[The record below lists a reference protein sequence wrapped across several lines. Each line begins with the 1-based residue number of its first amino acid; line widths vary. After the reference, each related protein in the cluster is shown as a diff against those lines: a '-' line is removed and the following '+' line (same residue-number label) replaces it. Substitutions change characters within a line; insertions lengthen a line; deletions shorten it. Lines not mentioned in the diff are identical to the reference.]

1 MKTNKIL
8 LDDVEKIYF
17 SIPCT
22 SVVSCEHCKNKL
34 LCDLTAYLLKIIK
47 EIILRGGKMK
57 INLNDILVN
66 SYDRNMKQ
74 LIVIYDD
81 NGDFY
86 TFTESNILERV
97 KQMKVERFDIV
108 SEKLIV
114 IKVVGVINE

>member
-1 MKTNKIL
+1 
-8 LDDVEKIYF
+8 
-17 SIPCT
+17 
-22 SVVSCEHCKNKL
+22 
-34 LCDLTAYLLKIIK
+34 
-47 EIILRGGKMK
+47 MK
-57 INLNDILVN
+57 IKLNDILVN

>member
-1 MKTNKIL
+1 
-8 LDDVEKIYF
+8 
-17 SIPCT
+17 
-22 SVVSCEHCKNKL
+22 
-34 LCDLTAYLLKIIK
+34 
-47 EIILRGGKMK
+47 MK

-97 KQMKVERFDIV
+97 KYMKVERFDIV
-108 SEKLIV
+108 SEKLV
-114 IKVVGVINE
+114 VVKVVGVINE

>member
-1 MKTNKIL
+1 
-8 LDDVEKIYF
+8 
-17 SIPCT
+17 
-22 SVVSCEHCKNKL
+22 
-34 LCDLTAYLLKIIK
+34 
-47 EIILRGGKMK
+47 MK

-66 SYDRNMKQ
+66 SYDRNMEQ

-81 NGDFY
+81 NGNFY

-97 KQMKVERFDIV
+97 KYMKVERFDIV

>member
-1 MKTNKIL
+1 
-8 LDDVEKIYF
+8 
-17 SIPCT
+17 
-22 SVVSCEHCKNKL
+22 
-34 LCDLTAYLLKIIK
+34 
-47 EIILRGGKMK
+47 MK

-97 KQMKVERFDIV
+97 KFMKVERFDIV
-108 SEKLIV
+108 SEKLVV

>member
-1 MKTNKIL
+1 
-8 LDDVEKIYF
+8 
-17 SIPCT
+17 
-22 SVVSCEHCKNKL
+22 
-34 LCDLTAYLLKIIK
+34 
-47 EIILRGGKMK
+47 MK

-86 TFTESNILERV
+86 TFTESIIPERV

-114 IKVVGVINE
+114 IKVKGVINEGR

>member
-1 MKTNKIL
+1 
-8 LDDVEKIYF
+8 
-17 SIPCT
+17 
-22 SVVSCEHCKNKL
+22 
-34 LCDLTAYLLKIIK
+34 
-47 EIILRGGKMK
+47 MK

-97 KQMKVERFDIV
+97 KYMKVERFDIV

-114 IKVVGVINE
+114 IKVVGVLNE

>member
-1 MKTNKIL
+1 
-8 LDDVEKIYF
+8 
-17 SIPCT
+17 
-22 SVVSCEHCKNKL
+22 
-34 LCDLTAYLLKIIK
+34 
-47 EIILRGGKMK
+47 MK

-66 SYDRNMKQ
+66 SYDRNMTQ

-114 IKVVGVINE
+114 IKVIGVINE

>member
-1 MKTNKIL
+1 
-8 LDDVEKIYF
+8 
-17 SIPCT
+17 
-22 SVVSCEHCKNKL
+22 
-34 LCDLTAYLLKIIK
+34 
-47 EIILRGGKMK
+47 MK

-66 SYDRNMKQ
+66 SYDRNMEQ

-86 TFTESNILERV
+86 TFTQSNILERV
-97 KQMKVERFDIV
+97 KNMKVERFDIV

>member
-1 MKTNKIL
+1 
-8 LDDVEKIYF
+8 
-17 SIPCT
+17 
-22 SVVSCEHCKNKL
+22 
-34 LCDLTAYLLKIIK
+34 
-47 EIILRGGKMK
+47 MK

-114 IKVVGVINE
+114 MKVEGVINE

>member
-1 MKTNKIL
+1 
-8 LDDVEKIYF
+8 
-17 SIPCT
+17 
-22 SVVSCEHCKNKL
+22 
-34 LCDLTAYLLKIIK
+34 
-47 EIILRGGKMK
+47 MK

-66 SYDRNMKQ
+66 SYDRNIKQ

-108 SEKLIV
+108 SEKLVV

>member
-1 MKTNKIL
+1 
-8 LDDVEKIYF
+8 
-17 SIPCT
+17 
-22 SVVSCEHCKNKL
+22 
-34 LCDLTAYLLKIIK
+34 
-47 EIILRGGKMK
+47 MK

-66 SYDRNMKQ
+66 SYDRNMKR

-81 NGDFY
+81 KGDFY
-86 TFTESNILERV
+86 TITERNILERV

>member
-1 MKTNKIL
+1 
-8 LDDVEKIYF
+8 
-17 SIPCT
+17 
-22 SVVSCEHCKNKL
+22 
-34 LCDLTAYLLKIIK
+34 
-47 EIILRGGKMK
+47 MK

-66 SYDRNMKQ
+66 SYDRNMEQ

-97 KQMKVERFDIV
+97 KQMKVERFDVV

>member
-1 MKTNKIL
+1 
-8 LDDVEKIYF
+8 
-17 SIPCT
+17 
-22 SVVSCEHCKNKL
+22 
-34 LCDLTAYLLKIIK
+34 
-47 EIILRGGKMK
+47 MK

-86 TFTESNILERV
+86 TFTQSNILDRV
-97 KQMKVERFDIV
+97 KRMKVERFDVV

>member
-1 MKTNKIL
+1 M
-8 LDDVEKIYF
+8 
-17 SIPCT
+17 SI
-22 SVVSCEHCKNKL
+22 KF
-34 LCDLTAYLLKIIK
+34 IK
-47 EIILRGGKMK
+47 EILLRGVIMK

>member
-1 MKTNKIL
+1 
-8 LDDVEKIYF
+8 
-17 SIPCT
+17 
-22 SVVSCEHCKNKL
+22 
-34 LCDLTAYLLKIIK
+34 
-47 EIILRGGKMK
+47 MK

-74 LIVIYDD
+74 LIVIFDD
-81 NGDFY
+81 NGDFFV
-86 TFTESNILERV
+86 FTESNILEEV

>member
-1 MKTNKIL
+1 
-8 LDDVEKIYF
+8 
-17 SIPCT
+17 
-22 SVVSCEHCKNKL
+22 
-34 LCDLTAYLLKIIK
+34 
-47 EIILRGGKMK
+47 MK
-57 INLNDILVN
+57 INLNEILVN

-86 TFTESNILERV
+86 TFTQSNILERV

>member
-1 MKTNKIL
+1 
-8 LDDVEKIYF
+8 
-17 SIPCT
+17 
-22 SVVSCEHCKNKL
+22 
-34 LCDLTAYLLKIIK
+34 
-47 EIILRGGKMK
+47 MK

-97 KQMKVERFDIV
+97 KCMKVERFDIV

>member
-1 MKTNKIL
+1 
-8 LDDVEKIYF
+8 
-17 SIPCT
+17 
-22 SVVSCEHCKNKL
+22 
-34 LCDLTAYLLKIIK
+34 
-47 EIILRGGKMK
+47 MK

-86 TFTESNILERV
+86 TFTESNTLERV

>member
-1 MKTNKIL
+1 
-8 LDDVEKIYF
+8 
-17 SIPCT
+17 
-22 SVVSCEHCKNKL
+22 
-34 LCDLTAYLLKIIK
+34 
-47 EIILRGGKMK
+47 MK

-74 LIVIYDD
+74 LIVVYDD

-97 KQMKVERFDIV
+97 KFMKVERFDIV

>member
-1 MKTNKIL
+1 
-8 LDDVEKIYF
+8 
-17 SIPCT
+17 
-22 SVVSCEHCKNKL
+22 
-34 LCDLTAYLLKIIK
+34 
-47 EIILRGGKMK
+47 MK
-57 INLNDILVN
+57 INLNDILIN

-108 SEKLIV
+108 SEKLV
-114 IKVVGVINE
+114 VLKVVGVINE

>member
-1 MKTNKIL
+1 
-8 LDDVEKIYF
+8 
-17 SIPCT
+17 
-22 SVVSCEHCKNKL
+22 
-34 LCDLTAYLLKIIK
+34 
-47 EIILRGGKMK
+47 MK

-97 KQMKVERFDIV
+97 KFMKVERLDIV